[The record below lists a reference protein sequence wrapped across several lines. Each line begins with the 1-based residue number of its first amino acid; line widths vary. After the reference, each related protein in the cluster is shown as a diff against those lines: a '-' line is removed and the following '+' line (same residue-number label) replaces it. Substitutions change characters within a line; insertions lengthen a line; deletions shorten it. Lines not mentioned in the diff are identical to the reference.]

1 LWTITLYLNNSGMLT
16 GGKIQGENLRPMQ
29 GGVEL
34 LLLHLLLLLLVLPL
48 GHGGGVVQGR
58 GHPHGG
64 GALVR
69 LGVHG
74 VHARQDG
81 GNGILWPGGG
91 GTPVHSHKLKS

>member
-1 LWTITLYLNNSGMLT
+1 MLT
-16 GGKIQGENLRPMQ
+16 GGKIKGENLRPMQ
-29 GGVEL
+29 GSVELLL
-34 LLLHLLLLLLVLPL
+34 LLLHLLLLLVVLPL
-48 GHGGGVVQGR
+48 GHRGGVVQGR

-81 GNGILWPGGG
+81 GNRILWPGGG
-91 GTPVHSHKLKS
+91 

>member
-1 LWTITLYLNNSGMLT
+1 
-16 GGKIQGENLRPMQ
+16 MQ

-34 LLLHLLLLLLVLPL
+34 LLLLHLPLLLLLVLPL

-81 GNGILWPGGG
+81 GNRILWSGGG
-91 GTPVHSHKLKS
+91 GTPVHGDKLKNWENNYFFIP